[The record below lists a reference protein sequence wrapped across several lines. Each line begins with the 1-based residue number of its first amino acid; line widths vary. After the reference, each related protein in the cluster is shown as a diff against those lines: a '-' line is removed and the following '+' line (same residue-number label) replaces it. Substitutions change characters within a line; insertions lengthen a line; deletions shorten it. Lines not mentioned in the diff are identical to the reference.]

1 VRDLAQ
7 SIGVT
12 PETVQNWLSGQTEPS
27 SWTLGRLMAELD
39 PLFFVDVYGQV
50 VATMQE
56 RFERRL
62 AAARERE
69 TRERAAIE
77 SLTPT
82 AD

>member
-1 VRDLAQ
+1 
-7 SIGVT
+7 
-12 PETVQNWLSGQTEPS
+12 
-27 SWTLGRLMAELD
+27 MAELD

-69 TRERAAIE
+69 TCERAAIE